1 MKYILRLNVLALLVL
16 LMTGCQSGNE
26 FADLQAYMDEQR
38 ARPKGQIQPLPKFT
52 AYEAFTYSAAG
63 MRSPFQPPVAVAVD
77 DTLAPPESTVRP
89 DPARVKQFLESFDV
103 ASFSMVGSMSNEGGV
118 WALLKG
124 GDGVHRVKVGDY
136 LGRNHGRITSI
147 DENEIKLVEI
157 VPSGKD
163 VWVER
168 PRTIELRE
176 G

>member
-1 MKYILRLNVLALLVL
+1 MIQGMRNTGLVLLVL
-16 LMTGCQSGNE
+16 LLAGCQSGNE

-52 AYEAFTYSAAG
+52 TYEAFTYSAAG

-77 DTLAPPESTVRP
+77 DTVAPPASTVRP
-89 DPARVKQFLESFDV
+89 DPNRVKQFLESFDV
-103 ASFSMVGSMSNEGGV
+103 ASFSMVGSMSNEAGV
-118 WALLKG
+118 WGLLRG
-124 GDGVHRVKVGDY
+124 ADGVHRVKVGDF
-136 LGRNHGRITSI
+136 LGRNHGRIMSI
-147 DENEIKLVEI
+147 DENEIKLIEI

-168 PRTIELRE
+168 PRTIDLRE